1 MVNSQQCKRHC
12 FGKSG
17 SRKGRRHF
25 QEGIR
30 GGTTPRGLERQGD
43 AGLAVSLQPKEDT
56 MHTVIRVLIA
66 ALSLSLAPGTASA
79 QAKVD
84 PLTIKFAHAGSST
97 HPYSVGI
104 NLLTPILEKNSG
116 GAVKLQVFCCAQLGS
131 ERELAEGVR
140 LGTINMTSVAAEG
153 ALPAW
158 VPELQAFGLPFIIR
172 DRDHIYKVLD
182 GPVGKELERKLNAQG
197 FVVLGWWELG
207 FRNMTSKDKPIRTPD
222 DLKGLK
228 MRVQEAKVWLGLMR
242 ALGAIPTPIPFGE
255 LYSALQQGVVDGQE
269 NPIVTITS
277 MRFYEVQKQVGLTEH
292 TYTGLPVLA
301 SKKWWD
307 TLKPAQRD
315 VIAASVKESVPLQR
329 KAVGGQV
336 DEGIAFLKTQGV
348 TINTVDKAKFMEAT
362 KDVPKLTADQVPL
375 EFVQRIRDTK

>member
-1 MVNSQQCKRHC
+1 
-12 FGKSG
+12 
-17 SRKGRRHF
+17 
-25 QEGIR
+25 
-30 GGTTPRGLERQGD
+30 
-43 AGLAVSLQPKEDT
+43 
-56 MHTVIRVLIA
+56 MHTAILVFVA
-66 ALSLSLAPGTASA
+66 TLSLSLAPETAWA

-158 VPELQAFGLPFIIR
+158 VPELQVFGLPFIIR

-182 GPVGKELERKLNAQG
+182 GPVGKELERKLSAQG

-277 MRFYEVQKQVGLTEH
+277 MKFYEVQKQIGLTEH
-292 TYTGLPVLA
+292 TYTALPVLA

>member
-1 MVNSQQCKRHC
+1 
-12 FGKSG
+12 
-17 SRKGRRHF
+17 
-25 QEGIR
+25 
-30 GGTTPRGLERQGD
+30 
-43 AGLAVSLQPKEDT
+43 
-56 MHTVIRVLIA
+56 MHTAILVLVA
-66 ALSLSLAPGTASA
+66 VLSLCAAPGTAWA

-84 PLTIKFAHAGSST
+84 PLTIKFAHAGSAT

-104 NLLTPILEKNSG
+104 NVLTPILEKKSG

-172 DRDHIYKVLD
+172 DREHIYKVLD
-182 GPVGKELERKLNAQG
+182 GPVGKELESKLNAQG

-207 FRNMTSKDKPIRTPD
+207 FRNMTSKDRPIRTPE

-255 LYSALQQGVVDGQE
+255 LYNALQQGVVDGQE

-277 MRFYEVQKQVGLTEH
+277 MKFYEVQKQVGLTEH
-292 TYTGLPVLA
+292 TYTALPVLA

-348 TINTVDKAKFMEAT
+348 TINAVDKAKFMEAT

>member
-1 MVNSQQCKRHC
+1 
-12 FGKSG
+12 
-17 SRKGRRHF
+17 
-25 QEGIR
+25 
-30 GGTTPRGLERQGD
+30 
-43 AGLAVSLQPKEDT
+43 
-56 MHTVIRVLIA
+56 MHTAIVVLVA
-66 ALSLSLAPGTASA
+66 TLSLYLAPATAWA
-79 QAKVD
+79 QAKMD

-116 GAVKLQVFCCAQLGS
+116 GAIKLQVFCCAQLGS

-158 VPELQAFGLPFIIR
+158 VPELQVFGLPFIIR

-182 GPVGKELERKLNAQG
+182 GPIGKELERKLSAQG

-207 FRNMTSKDKPIRTPD
+207 FRNMTTKDKPIRTPD

-277 MRFYEVQKQVGLTEH
+277 MKFYEVQKQVGLTEH
-292 TYTGLPVLA
+292 TYTALPVLA

-375 EFVQRIRDTK
+375 ELVQRIRDTK

>member
-1 MVNSQQCKRHC
+1 
-12 FGKSG
+12 
-17 SRKGRRHF
+17 
-25 QEGIR
+25 
-30 GGTTPRGLERQGD
+30 
-43 AGLAVSLQPKEDT
+43 
-56 MHTVIRVLIA
+56 MHTAILVLIA

-182 GPVGKELERKLNAQG
+182 GPVGKELESKLNAQG

-292 TYTGLPVLA
+292 TYTALPVLA

>member
-1 MVNSQQCKRHC
+1 
-12 FGKSG
+12 
-17 SRKGRRHF
+17 
-25 QEGIR
+25 
-30 GGTTPRGLERQGD
+30 
-43 AGLAVSLQPKEDT
+43 
-56 MHTVIRVLIA
+56 MHTAILALVA
-66 ALSLSLAPGTASA
+66 ALSLSLAPATAWA

-84 PLTIKFAHAGSST
+84 PLTIKFAHAGSLT
-97 HPYSVGI
+97 HPYSVGL

-131 ERELAEGVR
+131 ERELAEGAR

-182 GPVGKELERKLNAQG
+182 GAVGKELESKLNAQG

-255 LYSALQQGVVDGQE
+255 LYNALQQGVVDGQE

-277 MRFYEVQKQVGLTEH
+277 MKFYEVQKQVGLTEH
-292 TYTGLPVLA
+292 TYTALPVLA

-307 TLKPAQRD
+307 TLKPGQRE
-315 VIAASVKESVPLQR
+315 VIAASVRESVPLQR

-348 TINTVDKAKFMEAT
+348 TINAVDKAKFMEAT

>member
-1 MVNSQQCKRHC
+1 
-12 FGKSG
+12 
-17 SRKGRRHF
+17 
-25 QEGIR
+25 
-30 GGTTPRGLERQGD
+30 
-43 AGLAVSLQPKEDT
+43 
-56 MHTVIRVLIA
+56 MHTLILIIIA

-182 GPVGKELERKLNAQG
+182 GPIGKELERKLSAQG

-228 MRVQEAKVWLGLMR
+228 MRVQEAKVWLGMMR

-277 MRFYEVQKQVGLTEH
+277 MKFYEVQKQVGLTEH
-292 TYTGLPVLA
+292 TYTALPVLA

-329 KAVGGQV
+329 KAVSGQV

>member
-1 MVNSQQCKRHC
+1 MR
-12 FGKSG
+12 
-17 SRKGRRHF
+17 
-25 QEGIR
+25 
-30 GGTTPRGLERQGD
+30 
-43 AGLAVSLQPKEDT
+43 
-56 MHTVIRVLIA
+56 TVLLVFIA

-97 HPYSVGI
+97 HPYSIGI
-104 NLLTPILEKNSG
+104 NLLTPILEKNTG

-158 VPELQAFGLPFIIR
+158 VPELQVFGLPFIIR

-182 GPVGKELERKLNAQG
+182 GPIGKELERKLSAQG

-207 FRNMTSKDKPIRTPD
+207 FRNMTTKDKPIRTPD

-277 MRFYEVQKQVGLTEH
+277 MKFYEVQKQVGLTEH
-292 TYTGLPVLA
+292 TYTALPVLA

>member
-1 MVNSQQCKRHC
+1 
-12 FGKSG
+12 
-17 SRKGRRHF
+17 
-25 QEGIR
+25 
-30 GGTTPRGLERQGD
+30 
-43 AGLAVSLQPKEDT
+43 
-56 MHTVIRVLIA
+56 MHKAILVLVA
-66 ALSLSLAPGTASA
+66 ALSLSLAPATAWA

-84 PLTIKFAHAGSST
+84 PLTIKFAHAGSLT
-97 HPYSVGI
+97 HPYSVGL
-104 NLLTPILEKNSG
+104 NLLTPILEKKSG

-172 DRDHIYKVLD
+172 DREHIYKVLD
-182 GPVGKELERKLNAQG
+182 GPVGKELESKLNAQG
-197 FVVLGWWELG
+197 LVVLGWWELG

-255 LYSALQQGVVDGQE
+255 LYNALQQGVVDGQE

-277 MRFYEVQKQVGLTEH
+277 MKFYEVQKQVGLTEH
-292 TYTGLPVLA
+292 TYTALPILA

-307 TLKPAQRD
+307 TLKPNQRD
-315 VIAASVKESVPLQR
+315 VIAASVRESVPLQR

-348 TINTVDKAKFMEAT
+348 TINAVDKAKFMEAT

>member
-1 MVNSQQCKRHC
+1 
-12 FGKSG
+12 
-17 SRKGRRHF
+17 
-25 QEGIR
+25 
-30 GGTTPRGLERQGD
+30 
-43 AGLAVSLQPKEDT
+43 
-56 MHTVIRVLIA
+56 
-66 ALSLSLAPGTASA
+66 
-79 QAKVD
+79 
-84 PLTIKFAHAGSST
+84 
-97 HPYSVGI
+97 
-104 NLLTPILEKNSG
+104 
-116 GAVKLQVFCCAQLGS
+116 
-131 ERELAEGVR
+131 
-140 LGTINMTSVAAEG
+140 
-153 ALPAW
+153 
-158 VPELQAFGLPFIIR
+158 PFIIR

-182 GPVGKELERKLNAQG
+182 GPVGKELESKLNAQG

-255 LYSALQQGVVDGQE
+255 LYSALQL
-269 NPIVTITS
+269 
-277 MRFYEVQKQVGLTEH
+277 R
-292 TYTGLPVLA
+292 A
-301 SKKWWD
+301 SKKWGH

>member
-1 MVNSQQCKRHC
+1 
-12 FGKSG
+12 
-17 SRKGRRHF
+17 
-25 QEGIR
+25 
-30 GGTTPRGLERQGD
+30 
-43 AGLAVSLQPKEDT
+43 
-56 MHTVIRVLIA
+56 MHTAILVLIA

-153 ALPAW
+153 ALPGW

-182 GPVGKELERKLNAQG
+182 GPIGKELERKLSAQG

-207 FRNMTSKDKPIRTPD
+207 FRNMTSKDKPIRAPD

-277 MRFYEVQKQVGLTEH
+277 MKFYEVQKQVGLTEH
-292 TYTGLPVLA
+292 TYTALPVLA